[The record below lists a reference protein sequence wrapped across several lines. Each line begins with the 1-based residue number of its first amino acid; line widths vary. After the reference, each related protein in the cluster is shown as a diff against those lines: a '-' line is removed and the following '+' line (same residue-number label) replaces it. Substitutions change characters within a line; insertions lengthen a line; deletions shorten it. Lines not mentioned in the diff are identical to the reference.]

1 MTVEKQFPAEI
12 LNPPIVYSVDEA
24 REKGQKAIITQW
36 ELLFLN
42 SYHIAKDCPLFQQN
56 HL

>member
-12 LNPPIVYSVDEA
+12 LNPPIVYSLDEA
-24 REKGQKAIITQW
+24 LEKGQKAIITQW

-42 SYHIAKDCPLFQQN
+42 FYHIAKDSPLFQQN